1 MKKTLSLIL
10 TVCTLLGAVVY
21 GGAPVVAEGAVDG
34 IAASAVMVDVEIDYS
49 TAQHNENG
57 TIYYDILNVEE
68 LANAWGLSPE
78 KVREMKFLAIPAQ
91 DEFGDVYGVSPTGL
105 FSRIEI
111 QNITSLGQSCR
122 MQVVV
127 DEWVQNYSS
136 ATITRSK
143 ELSATVSHTY
153 ATSVETGIEVE
164 GVTIGNALGFDITR
178 EVTVTETITVE
189 VEPGESV
196 EIIAVPLCNGYE
208 FDVYEWRLFAGTN
221 YVGNGYAYQVIGLC
235 VTVYDR

>member
-1 MKKTLSLIL
+1 MKKLISMIMISCILLSTISF
-10 TVCTLLGAVVY
+10 
-21 GGAPVVAEGAVDG
+21 GGMR
-34 IAASAVMVDVEIDYS
+34 ASAAETENEDAFPQMMVNVEIDYAS
-49 TAQHNENG
+49 AQYNDDG
-57 TIYYDILNVEE
+57 TIFYDILNVEE
-68 LANAWGLSPE
+68 MSEVWGIAPE
-78 KVREMKFLAIPAQ
+78 KVREMKFLALPV
-91 DEFGDVYGVSPTGL
+91 GDGVADAYGVSPTGL

-136 ATITRSK
+136 ATITRTK
-143 ELSATVSHTY
+143 ELSVKVSHTY
-153 ATSVETGIEVE
+153 ATSVEAGIEVE
-164 GVTIGNALGFDITR
+164 GVTIGNALGFEITH
-178 EVTVTETITVE
+178 EVTVTDTITVE
-189 VEPGESV
+189 VGPGESV

-221 YVGNGYAYQVIGLC
+221 YVGNGYAYQVVGLC